1 MFCVLDEATAFC
13 QSLMG
18 LHVQFASSMWLIL
31 LSVYRLMKNSS
42 VAHRNWAGLLT
53 GLLIGAC
60 LLSCDRT
67 RTITGSGDPPN
78 IQSVAAA
85 PNTIFVG
92 ESSLITVVASDPAGG
107 ELTYEW
113 DAGLGEIIGQG
124 AEVFYTAQ
132 WCCVGRNSIIVRV
145 INEGGGVAVAS
156 VLVTSRAPE

>member
-1 MFCVLDEATAFC
+1 MIKRGIVWQRWAVVL
-13 QSLMG
+13 SLM
-18 LHVQFASSMWLIL
+18 VTA
-31 LSVYRLMKNSS
+31 
-42 VAHRNWAGLLT
+42 T
-53 GLLIGAC
+53 GLLA
-60 LLSCDRT
+60 CDRT